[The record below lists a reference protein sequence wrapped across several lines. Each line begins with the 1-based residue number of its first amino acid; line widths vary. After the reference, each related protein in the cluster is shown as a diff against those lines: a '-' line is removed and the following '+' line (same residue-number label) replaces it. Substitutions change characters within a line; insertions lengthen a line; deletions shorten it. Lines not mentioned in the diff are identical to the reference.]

1 MKETYK
7 RGKIGKRYISR
18 QAEREA
24 TQVKLSKLLENV
36 EYSLVQ
42 GNLELEITDIK
53 YNSKEVQ
60 TGDLFVAIKGAVVD
74 SHKFIPD
81 AIERGA
87 AAIIIESDVS
97 VQEGIVAIRVS
108 SSREALAYLSATYWG
123 NPAKRLTT
131 IGITGTCGKTSTA
144 YMMKA
149 MLEKAGKKVGLIG
162 SIEAVIDGE
171 VFSVKNTTPES
182 YEIHKFFN
190 QMVEKNCDVA
200 IMEVSSQG
208 LKLDRV
214 AGIKYD
220 YGIFTNLSRDH
231 IGDRE
236 HKDFEEYMQ
245 CKAKLFSQ
253 CKVGIVNADDPYYK
267 EITKEAK
274 CELIKFGM
282 GAGVLDVK
290 ISNVQNIIAG
300 NFLGTEFD
308 VSGKIEAR
316 FRISIPGTFSIFN
329 ALCAVVVCNELGIDI
344 ESMKK
349 ALAKVQVKGR
359 MQVVSANEKYKLIID
374 FAHNERE
381 CDSLKETIRSYN
393 PKRVVCVIGSGGER
407 SRDRRYA
414 SGKMASELA
423 GLTIFTADNP
433 RFEDID
439 NIMKDLVEGLNQ
451 AGGGEYVVINDR
463 EEAIRYAI
471 ENAQQGDYILL
482 IGKGHETYQEIRG
495 VKHPFDES
503 EIVVKVEQEKG
514 IR

>member
-1 MKETYK
+1 MSQKGGDAMK
-7 RGKIGKRYISR
+7 
-18 QAEREA
+18 
-24 TQVKLSKLLENV
+24 LLKLLENV
-36 EYSLVQ
+36 NYDLVQ
-42 GNLELEITDIK
+42 GSLELEITDIK
-53 YNSKEVQ
+53 YNSNEVEK
-60 TGDLFVAIKGAVVD
+60 GDIFVAMTGAVVD

-81 AIERGA
+81 AIGRGA
-87 AAIIIESDVS
+87 VAIVMESDVP
-97 VQEGIVAIRVS
+97 VEAGPTVIKVK
-108 SSREALAYLSATYWG
+108 SSRNALAHLSASYWG
-123 NPAKRLTT
+123 NPAKELIT

-149 MLEKAGKKVGLIG
+149 MLEESGKKVGLIG
-162 SIEAVIDGE
+162 SIEAVIDKKTYA
-171 VFSVKNTTPES
+171 VKNTTPES
-182 YEIHKFFN
+182 YEIHKFFRK
-190 QMVEKNCDVA
+190 MVEEQCDIA

-214 AGIKYD
+214 AGIEYD

-236 HKDFEEYMQ
+236 HKDFEEYTQ

-253 CKVGIVNADDPYYK
+253 SKKGIVNADDPHCEK
-267 EITKEAK
+267 VTKDAK
-274 CELIKFGM
+274 CTLVRFGM
-282 GAGVLDVK
+282 ESLDLDVK
-290 ISNVQNIIAG
+290 VSNLHNISEA

-308 VSGKIEAR
+308 VSGKINAR

-329 ALCAVVVCNELGIDI
+329 ALCALVVCDELGVDVK
-344 ESMKK
+344 SMQS
-349 ALAKVQVKGR
+349 ALEKVQVKGR
-359 MQVVSANEKYKLIID
+359 MQVVSTNEKYKVIID

-381 CDSLKETIRSYN
+381 CECLKETIESYN

-407 SRDRRYA
+407 SVDRRYA

-439 NIMKDLVEGLNQ
+439 NIMKDLVDGLNQ

-463 EEAIRYAI
+463 EQAIRYAI

-482 IGKGHETYQEIRG
+482 IGKGHETYQEIKG
-495 VKHPFDES
+495 VKYPFDES
-503 EIVVKVEQEKG
+503 EIVKAIEKEHLG
-514 IR
+514 TKMQGE